1 MSHSLVKVP
10 AKTVVVAEA
19 QRSPSLVPRGGVR
32 ANPFTAGAAGAHL
45 PEPSARP
52 RSLKRPRAPTAAR
65 AAGTDAGGAAGT
77 DAGRRCRACVVG
89 AQRLDDDTEQLP
101 QSRVQSPVRCS
112 NAVD

>member
-19 QRSPSLVPRGGVR
+19 QRSPSLVPRGGVC

-65 AAGTDAGGAAGT
+65 AAGTDAG
-77 DAGRRCRACVVG
+77 RRCRACVVG

-101 QSRVQSPVRCS
+101 RSREQSPVRCS